1 MADIL
6 SGDVGENTGG
16 GFDNLGGGVKDG
28 LFDQMKNFFS
38 GAPKSEDDAALL
50 EQQRLDDEANA
61 LFDTNVTT
69 LDSISKENEDTTGGQ
84 KDGID
89 KLAETI
95 LAAQKGTNDGDKS
108 DFDKFLDATYGDD
121 LKLEK
126 LFEEGAEPDDIRADI
141 NQEIKSKFDSFAKNI
156 LAQAVR
162 LANEKT
168 DEMISEKL
176 KSFTTEQKL
185 TTGVSRLHEELPFTT
200 KPEFKGPALNTFKLA
215 MEKSGNNIDKSIQ
228 LMKHIYKKT
237 NPALFDS
244 FEDRGFSSPSNS
256 NGNQAPAQSFNLDV
270 NNIDA
275 FLNG

>member
-1 MADIL
+1 MADTL
-6 SGDVGENTGG
+6 SGDAGG
-16 GFDNLGGGVKDG
+16 NDGGVEDKDG
-28 LFDQMKNFFS
+28 LFNQMKSFFTKEN
-38 GAPKSEDDAALL
+38 PTEDDEAIR

-61 LFDTNVTT
+61 LFDTNVTS
-69 LDSISKENEDTTGGQ
+69 LDSISKENEATTSTE

-89 KLAETI
+89 RLAETI
-95 LAAQKGTNDGDKS
+95 LAAQKGTDTNDKS
-108 DFDKFLDATYGDD
+108 DFDLFLDQTYGDD

-126 LFEEGAEPDDIRADI
+126 LFEDGAEPDDIRADI

-156 LAQAVR
+156 LAQSVR
-162 LANEKT
+162 LASEKA
-168 DEMISEKL
+168 DQMIAEKL

-185 TTGVSRLHEELPFTT
+185 TTGVNRLHKELPFTN

-215 MEKSGNNIDKSIQ
+215 MEKTGNNIDKSIQ

-256 NGNQAPAQSFNLDV
+256 SGNNAPAQSFNLDV

-275 FLNG
+275 FLNN